1 MYASSFFSKEKYFT
15 VIRVVL
21 MLLFGVYGLF
31 EKTGVSVMI
40 LLLVLL
46 YITVMSIK
54 ELTQEKRYKIILMA
68 IAALLWIF
76 LMIYGGSGFILMGVY
91 LLFEFLSL
99 FRARPVM
106 YLLAYSTLLA
116 KGVTD
121 GISNCVIITLLIVLY
136 MQHEYVVVPYKKQMY
151 EDTVTQQDLKRDIQI
166 KEYAARAA
174 LSQTLHDKLGHNIN
188 GSIYQLEA
196 SKVIM
201 DKEPEKARDMIQA
214 VIDQLRSGM
223 DEIRAILRK
232 ERPEKKKMAILQL
245 HELCADC
252 NDKGVEAELVTEG
265 DTSVISNDLWEV
277 ILDNAF
283 EAVTNSMKYSKCK
296 RIMINILVMN
306 KMVKC
311 SVSDDGIGCEK
322 IEDGMGLSGMR
333 KRVRNVGGI
342 IDFESQAG
350 FKVNMLLPI
359 KQQ

>member
-1 MYASSFFSKEKYFT
+1 MYADSFFSKEKYFT
-15 VIRVVL
+15 VVRVIL
-21 MLLFGVYGLF
+21 MLLFSIYGLF

-46 YITVMSIK
+46 YITVMSLK
-54 ELTQEKRYKIILMA
+54 ELTQEKHIRIILMGMA
-68 IAALLWIF
+68 ILFWIF

-91 LLFEFLSL
+91 LWFEFLYL
-99 FRARPVM
+99 LKARPAL
-106 YLLAYSTLLA
+106 YLFAYSSLLAN
-116 KGVTD
+116 GVND
-121 GISNCVIITLLIVLY
+121 KISCLVMITLLIVLY
-136 MQHEYVVVPYKKQMY
+136 MQHEYVVEPYKKQMY

-174 LSQTLHDKLGHNIN
+174 LSQTLHDKLGHSIN

-201 DKEPEKARDMIQA
+201 DNDPQKARDMIQA
-214 VIDQLRSGM
+214 VIDQLRNGM

-252 NDKGVEAELVTEG
+252 NDKGVEAELETKG
-265 DTSVISNDLWEV
+265 DTSVISDELWEV

-296 RIMINILVMN
+296 RIKINILVMN

-342 IDFESQAG
+342 IDFEAQAG
-350 FKVNMLLPI
+350 FEVNMLFPI
-359 KQQ
+359 KD

>member
-1 MYASSFFSKEKYFT
+1 MYADSFFSKEKYFT
-15 VIRVVL
+15 VVRVIL
-21 MLLFGVYGLF
+21 MLLFSIYGLF

-46 YITVMSIK
+46 YITVMSLK
-54 ELTQEKRYKIILMA
+54 ELTQEKHIRIILMGMA
-68 IAALLWIF
+68 ILFWIF

-91 LLFEFLSL
+91 SWFEFLYL
-99 FRARPVM
+99 FKARPAL
-106 YLLAYSTLLA
+106 YLFAYSSLLAN
-116 KGVTD
+116 GVND
-121 GISNCVIITLLIVLY
+121 KISCLVIITLLIVLY
-136 MQHEYVVVPYKKQMY
+136 MQHEYVVEPYKKQMY

-174 LSQTLHDKLGHNIN
+174 LSQTLHDKLGHSIN

-201 DKEPEKARDMIQA
+201 DNDPKKARDMIQA
-214 VIDQLRSGM
+214 VIDQLRNGM

-252 NDKGVEAELVTEG
+252 NDKGVEAELETKG
-265 DTSVISNDLWEV
+265 DTSVISDELWEV

-296 RIMINILVMN
+296 RIKINILVMN

-342 IDFESQAG
+342 IDFEAQAG
-350 FKVNMLLPI
+350 FEVNMLFPI
-359 KQQ
+359 KD